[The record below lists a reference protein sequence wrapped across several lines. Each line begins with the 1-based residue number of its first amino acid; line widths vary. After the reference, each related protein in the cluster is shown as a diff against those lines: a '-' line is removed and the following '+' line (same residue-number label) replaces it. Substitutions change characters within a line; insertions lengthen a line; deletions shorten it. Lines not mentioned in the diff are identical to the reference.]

1 LAENLPKVI
10 IVAANRAFGICAL
23 YIGLVYSELTA
34 AAIPDNSWV
43 GTFELVDPADMMAL
57 ILE

>member
-1 LAENLPKVI
+1 M
-10 IVAANRAFGICAL
+10 AASRAFGICAL